1 MGEQSTPEAR
11 MRGTAVLISFALA
24 APPQAA
30 AQAEAPTALPTEA
43 TFCAA
48 ELDTLERR
56 RLLFERQGLS
66 EADVERQ
73 NASEQRALLEC
84 RERLRARRVEA
95 DEAARDAAEVA
106 RRVGPRPTDAALAAA
121 RRQVRLERLASK
133 STSSLTKE
141 ERAELAEGT
150 KAEMAATHA
159 ALDRAHARDRAF
171 MRIVHS
177 AIACYE
183 GARKE
188 ALENQIASEE
198 TLVKLGS
205 GDRNA
210 LYALRGE
217 LRHADE
223 ALARSRDFARGHALG
238 LEPCGSASIALLAHC
253 IGVQNEGKPAFAA
266 CEPEDVQQYLRF
278 AK

>member
-1 MGEQSTPEAR
+1 
-11 MRGTAVLISFALA
+11 MRGTAALLSFLLAASADADETPA
-24 APPQAA
+24 APPS
-30 AQAEAPTALPTEA
+30 EA
-43 TFCAA
+43 TFCAD

-56 RLLFERQGLS
+56 RRLFEREGLP
-66 EADVERQ
+66 EDEVQRQ
-73 NASEQRALLEC
+73 NASQLRALLDC
-84 RERLRARRVEA
+84 RERLRAKRREA
-95 DEAARDAAEVA
+95 DEAAQDADEVA
-106 RRVGPRPTDAALAAA
+106 RRAGRNPTEAALAAA

-133 STSSLTKE
+133 RASSLTKE

-159 ALDRAHARDRAF
+159 ALDRAHARDRDF
-171 MRIVHS
+171 MRTVHS

-183 GARKE
+183 AGRKE
-188 ALENQIASEE
+188 ALENQLASEE

-205 GDRNA
+205 GDKNA
-210 LYALRGE
+210 LYTLRGE
-217 LRHADE
+217 LRHADD
-223 ALARSRDFARGHALG
+223 ALARSRDFGRAHPLG
-238 LEPCGSASIALLAHC
+238 LEPCDSASVALLAHC